1 MKTFNYHLQGMQDRQ
16 VKKYYENADLILQMY
31 SIIKKENTFKMPTLA
46 PYDKRINEQKNKSI
60 VYYMKPTSS
69 NKNMIVKMSSFKQLI
84 TKLAAVFF

>member
-31 SIIKKENTFKMPTLA
+31 SIIKKENTFTPPTLV
-46 PYDKRINEQKNKSI
+46 PNDKRNNEQKNKSI

-69 NKNMIVKMSSFKQLI
+69 NKNMIVKMPSFKQLI